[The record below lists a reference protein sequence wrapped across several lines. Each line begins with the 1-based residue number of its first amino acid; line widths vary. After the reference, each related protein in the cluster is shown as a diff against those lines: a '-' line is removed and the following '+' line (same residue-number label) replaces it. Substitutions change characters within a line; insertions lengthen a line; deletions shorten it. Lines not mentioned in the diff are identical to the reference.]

1 MAHGA
6 LAEVRGSLA
15 RYSCRLPAPSRRAPP
30 LSPAAPRRPA
40 LRTPA
45 RGGTPEA
52 LARAAHWQ
60 IAALH
65 HIRDVTMKEDAQ
77 GLRAG
82 TSAQVAASLRNTSIA
97 ALRLA
102 GFTSAAARRR
112 WAARNP
118 LRPLT
123 ILNLIQRERP

>member
-1 MAHGA
+1 MGGA
-6 LAEVRGSLA
+6 GQPESA
-15 RYSCRLPAPSRRAPP
+15 RAQTLTAVETTVNPIPR
-30 LSPAAPRRPA
+30 PAAPRRPA